1 MLSDSFWLRLL
12 NQVRRREF
20 NIIFMSP
27 PCSTFSRATFANRA
41 GPPPLRNS
49 DWPEGFPWLS
59 GALKVKAETGT
70 ALVRR
75 ALSMAALASA
85 EHIPWLIEH
94 PEFLGATAA
103 GTPASIWTWEEA
115 VQVFRSTQATS
126 VAFHQCAFGAQH
138 RKPTRV
144 AGTWYGLRTLLGVAG
159 WPRLDRSQRYRGP
172 LARSCGHQHAPL
184 IGTDTEGQFITGPS
198 AAYPP
203 GLCKALASLAVL
215 SVQRRLS
222 LESGTGDGR
231 ARSSD
236 TLENVTSAA
245 TVHQAE
251 ALALRWRQS
260 APSTEVILEMF
271 ELLPGETM
279 ARDGA
284 TWKDSK
290 SFAIGAFAVGGS
302 LAGLRRTSKE
312 FPGVAR
318 VLCNFVRDLDPGFNF
333 SAIAIFRN
341 LQTSPHRDSG
351 NACGSQNLVVGLSS
365 FTGGGIW
372 TQTPGGR
379 EPCPADPSLGLGSTL
394 EVGLGK
400 HIVFD
405 PTTWHCTQA
414 WEGTRTVL
422 VAYTPRVNESF
433 PSADWAS
440 TCHLNLRCP
449 RFPGQ

>member
-1 MLSDSFWLRLL
+1 MPLLLGPLLLSD
-12 NQVRRREF
+12 
-20 NIIFMSP
+20 
-27 PCSTFSRATFANRA
+27 
-41 GPPPLRNS
+41 
-49 DWPEGFPWLS
+49 
-59 GALKVKAETGT
+59 
-70 ALVRR
+70 
-75 ALSMAALASA
+75 
-85 EHIPWLIEH
+85 
-94 PEFLGATAA
+94 
-103 GTPASIWTWEEA
+103 SIWTWEEA

-144 AGTWYGLRTLLGVAG
+144 AGTWYGLRTLGVAG

-172 LARSCGHQHAPL
+172 LPRSCGHQHALL

-203 GLCKALASLAVL
+203 GLWALASLAVL

-318 VLCNFVRDLDPGFNF
+318 VLCNFVQDLDPGFNF

-351 NACGSQNLVVGLSS
+351 NARGSQNLVVGLSS

-414 WEGTRTVL
+414 WKGRGQCWWLT
-422 VAYTPRVNESF
+422 
-433 PSADWAS
+433 
-440 TCHLNLRCP
+440 LRA
-449 RFPGQ
+449 